1 MIDWSAFSLVALASV
16 IFGVIIT
23 LSFALG
29 VRFFT
34 NAQNVMGKAKKG
46 DQAAVV
52 FEFWN
57 RIGAYVMFAVFGSA
71 ILYGIYLIVPSFHK

>member
-1 MIDWSAFSLVALASV
+1 MIDWNAFLLVALASV
-16 IFGVIIT
+16 VFGVVIT

-46 DQAAVV
+46 DQAAVI

-57 RIGAYVMFAVFGSA
+57 RIGAYFMFAVFGTA
-71 ILYGIYLIVPSFHK
+71 IIYGIYLIVPSFHK